1 MRRLKFITLL
11 IAGASFGLCLITTS
25 CKGSAGKKVASE
37 AMQLLEKESG
47 GLERNAGRIEKAAVS
62 VEESSGNL
70 SRDAED
76 ELDSYSKYRKA
87 KKWQNRIENTFE
99 ADGEV
104 ETTSQPVA
112 IICPY
117 CQGNRM
123 VYATDAYGN
132 VVFDYNGNPQVIY
145 CPNCQGNG
153 QVIVYQ

>member
-1 MRRLKFITLL
+1 MIS
-11 IAGASFGLCLITTS
+11 GASLGLCLITTS

-47 GLERNAGRIEKAAVS
+47 SLERNAVRIEKAAVS

-76 ELDSYSKYRKA
+76 ELNSYSKYRKA
-87 KKWQNRIENTFE
+87 KKWQDRIENTFE

-112 IICPY
+112 ITCPY

>member
-11 IAGASFGLCLITTS
+11 ISGASLGLCLTTTS

-47 GLERNAGRIEKAAVS
+47 SLERNAVRIEKAAVS
-62 VEESSGNL
+62 VEESSGKL
-70 SRDAED
+70 SKEAED
-76 ELDSYSKYRKA
+76 ELSSYSKYRKT
-87 KKWQNRIENTFE
+87 KKWEERIDNCLGNDDEP
-99 ADGEV
+99 V
-104 ETTSQPVA
+104 SQPVA
-112 IICPY
+112 IICPQ